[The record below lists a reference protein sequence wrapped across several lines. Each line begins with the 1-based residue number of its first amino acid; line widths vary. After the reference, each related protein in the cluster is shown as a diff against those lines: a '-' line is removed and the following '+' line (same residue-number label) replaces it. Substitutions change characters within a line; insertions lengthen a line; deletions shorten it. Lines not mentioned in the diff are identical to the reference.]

1 MQFEIKN
8 QVFGQGRPKICVP
21 LVGDTQ
27 EQLVSEA
34 QLAEKSS
41 CEVVEWR
48 VDLFEEVTNLEA
60 VVTALREIRGNLPN
74 KLLLVTFRT
83 QAEGGQRDLSLHY
96 YQELYEAVAA
106 TGQVELLDVELGVAE
121 YLGRGF
127 IQGLKKQG
135 VGIILSYHNF
145 QKTPADGELLLKVSV
160 MKQFAADFGKLAV
173 MPHEL
178 KDVLRFMNVS
188 VQLAELTELPLVL
201 ISMGDLGKTTRVS
214 GELIHSVMTFGSLT
228 DSSAPGQI
236 PVEELRQVLDVM
248 HMEKSEWNGKE
259 KNAENQCDSAS
270 RTKKDSL

>member
-21 LVGDTQ
+21 LVGRTQ

-60 VVTALREIRGNLPN
+60 VVATLSEIRENLPN

-83 QAEGGQRDLSLHY
+83 QAEGGQWDLSLHY

-160 MKQFAADFGKLAV
+160 MKQFTADFGKLAV

-248 HMEKSEWNGKE
+248 HMEKSE
-259 KNAENQCDSAS
+259 
-270 RTKKDSL
+270 